1 MSDAGSFKRSR
12 AGGRAWLAALIFF
25 LVITAAGLGV
35 TLAAGPDLRPGA
47 GQPSVPDRQQ
57 NPARQVVARPQAQP
71 RKPAK
76 IKLHRNAKGDSTWE
90 ISGENVE
97 EILRIDRRLRKAFD
111 SPEEAQ
117 K

>member
-1 MSDAGSFKRSR
+1 MIDAGCCNRCRIARKV
-12 AGGRAWLAALIFF
+12 WLAALVFS
-25 LVITAAGLGV
+25 LAITAGGLGV

-47 GQPSVPDRQQ
+47 GQPSAAGPQR
-57 NPARQVVARPQAQP
+57 NPAQQVVVKQQGQP

-76 IKLHRNAKGDSTWE
+76 IKLHHNAKGDSTWE
-90 ISGENVE
+90 ITGENVE

-111 SPEEAQ
+111 SPDEVQ

>member
-1 MSDAGSFKRSR
+1 MIDAGSLNRGR
-12 AGGRAWLAALIFF
+12 AGGKIWLAALIF
-25 LVITAAGLGV
+25 LAITSAVLSV
-35 TLAAGPDLRPGA
+35 TLAAGPDFRPGG
-47 GQPSVPDRQQ
+47 GQPPVTSRPQNSVP
-57 NPARQVVARPQAQP
+57 QVVAKQQGPP